1 MTLKVAGIG
10 AGYFAQYHYDAWQR
24 IGEIELVAVCDLDAS
39 RARSTAQH
47 HGIPAVFT
55 DVEAMIRE
63 IQPDIL
69 DIITPPD
76 SHEALVHTA
85 IDSGSAIICQ
95 KPLAPDTPAAHRM
108 VESAEANQSFFA
120 VHENFRFEPWYRE
133 IRNLLDSQ
141 RLGELYTVS
150 FRLRPGDGQGS
161 EAYLNRQ
168 PYFQQMERF
177 LIHETGIHFIDTYR
191 YLFGDIKRVYA
202 NLRRLN
208 SAIAGED
215 AGTVLFEFGNGI
227 RGLWDANRLVDH
239 DSPDTRLTMG
249 EMLIEGSESVLR
261 LDGAGRL
268 FVRPHGDSEQEHTYH
283 WDNRGFA
290 GDSVFACQS
299 HLVQCLLNNL
309 PTPISGREYLRNL
322 KIEDAIYESDRTGTL
337 ITL

>member
-1 MTLKVAGIG
+1 MALKVAGIG

-24 IGEIELVAVCDLDAS
+24 IGEIRLEAVCDLDAS
-39 RARSTAQH
+39 RAQSTAER

-76 SHEALVHTA
+76 SHEALVHAA
-85 IDSGSAIICQ
+85 INSGSAIICQ
-95 KPLAPDTPAAHRM
+95 KPLAPDTPTAHRM

-133 IRNLLDSQ
+133 IRNLLDSE
-141 RLGELYTVS
+141 RLGELYAAS

-168 PYFQQMERF
+168 PYFQQMKRF
-177 LIHETGIHFIDTYR
+177 LVHETGIHFIDTYR
-191 YLFGDIKRVYA
+191 YLFGSIKKVYA

-208 SAIAGED
+208 PTIAGED
-215 AGTVLFEFGNGI
+215 TGIVLFEFGNGI
-227 RGLWDANRLVDH
+227 RCIWDANRLVDH

-249 EMLIEGSESVLR
+249 EMLIEGSEAILR

-268 FVRPHGDSEQEHTYH
+268 FIRSHGHSEREHSYH
-283 WDNRGFA
+283 CDNRGFA
-290 GDSVFACQS
+290 GDSVFACQT
-299 HLVQCLLNNL
+299 HLVQCLLNDL
-309 PTPISGREYLRNL
+309 PTPISGREYLQNL
-322 KIEDAIYESDRTGTL
+322 HVEDAIYESDRTGTL

>member
-24 IGEIELVAVCDLDAS
+24 IGEIRLEAVCDLDAS
-39 RARSTAQH
+39 RAQSTAER
-47 HGIPAVFT
+47 HGIPTVFT

-76 SHEALVHTA
+76 SHEVLVQTA

-95 KPLAPDTPAAHRM
+95 KPLARDTLTAHRM

-133 IRNLLDSQ
+133 IHNLLDSQ
-141 RLGELYTVS
+141 RLGELYNVS
-150 FRLRPGDGQGS
+150 FRLRPGDGQGP

-168 PYFQQMERF
+168 PYFQQMKRF
-177 LIHETGIHFIDTYR
+177 LVHETGIHFIDTYR
-191 YLFGDIKRVYA
+191 YLFGSIKKVYA

-208 SAIAGED
+208 PTIAGED
-215 AGTVLFEFGNGI
+215 AGTVLFEFANGI
-227 RGLWDANRLVDH
+227 RGIWDANRLVDH

-249 EMLIEGSESVLR
+249 EMLIEGSEAVLR
-261 LDGAGRL
+261 LDGTGHL
-268 FVRPHGDSEQEHTYH
+268 FIRSHGNSEQEHSYH

-290 GDSVFACQS
+290 GDSVFACQT
-299 HLVQCLLNNL
+299 HLVQCLLNDL
-309 PTPISGREYLRNL
+309 PTPISGREYLQNL
-322 KIEDAIYESDRTGTL
+322 HVEDAIYESDRTGTL
-337 ITL
+337 MTL

>member
-1 MTLKVAGIG
+1 MALKVAGIG

-24 IGEIELVAVCDLDAS
+24 IGEIRLEAVCDLDAS
-39 RARSTAQH
+39 RAQSTAER

-76 SHEALVHTA
+76 SHEALVHAA
-85 IDSGSAIICQ
+85 INSGSAIICQ
-95 KPLAPDTPAAHRM
+95 KPLAPDTPTAHRM

-133 IRNLLDSQ
+133 IRNLLDSE
-141 RLGELYTVS
+141 RLGELYAAS

-168 PYFQQMERF
+168 PYFQQMKRF
-177 LIHETGIHFIDTYR
+177 LVHETGIHFIDTYR
-191 YLFGDIKRVYA
+191 YLFGSIKKVYA

-208 SAIAGED
+208 PTIAGED
-215 AGTVLFEFGNGI
+215 AGTVLFEFANGI
-227 RGLWDANRLVDH
+227 RGIWDANRLVDH

-249 EMLIEGSESVLR
+249 EMLIEGSEAVLR
-261 LDGAGRL
+261 LDGAGHL
-268 FVRPHGDSEQEHTYH
+268 FIRSHGNSEQEHSYH
-283 WDNRGFA
+283 WDNHGFA
-290 GDSVFACQS
+290 GDSVFACQA
-299 HLVQCLLNNL
+299 HLVQCLLNDL
-309 PTPISGREYLRNL
+309 PTPISGREYLQNL
-322 KIEDAIYESDRTGTL
+322 YIEDAIYESDRTGTL

>member
-24 IGEIELVAVCDLDAS
+24 IGEIRLEAVCDLDAS
-39 RARSTAQH
+39 RAQSTAERH
-47 HGIPAVFT
+47 SIPKVFT

-76 SHEALVHTA
+76 SHEALVQTA

-95 KPLAPDTPAAHRM
+95 KPLARDTLTAHRM

-133 IRNLLDSQ
+133 IRNLLDIQ
-141 RLGELYTVS
+141 RLGELYAVS

-168 PYFQQMERF
+168 PYFQQMKRF
-177 LIHETGIHFIDTYR
+177 LVHETGIHFIDTYR
-191 YLFGDIKRVYA
+191 YLFGSIKKVYA
-202 NLRRLN
+202 NLQRLN
-208 SAIAGED
+208 PTIAGED

-227 RGLWDANRLVDH
+227 RGIWDANRLVDH

-249 EMLIEGSESVLR
+249 EMLIEGSEAVLR
-261 LDGAGRL
+261 LDGAGHL
-268 FVRPHGDSEQEHTYH
+268 FIRSHGNSEQEYSYH

-290 GDSVFACQS
+290 GDSVFTCQA
-299 HLVQCLLNNL
+299 HLVQCLLNDIH
-309 PTPISGREYLRNL
+309 TPISGREYLQNL
-322 KIEDAIYESDRTGTL
+322 YIEDAIYESDRTGTL

>member
-10 AGYFAQYHYDAWQR
+10 AGYFAQYHYAAWQR
-24 IGEIELVAVCDLDAS
+24 IDEIRLEAVCDLDAC
-39 RARSTAQH
+39 RAQSTAER
-47 HGIPAVFT
+47 HGIPTVFT

-76 SHEALVHTA
+76 SHEALVQTA

-95 KPLAPDTPAAHRM
+95 KPLAPDTATARRM

-133 IRNLLDSQ
+133 IRNLLDSE
-141 RLGELYTVS
+141 RLGELYAAS

-161 EAYLNRQ
+161 KAYLNRQ
-168 PYFQQMERF
+168 PYFQQMKRF
-177 LIHETGIHFIDTYR
+177 LVHETGIHFIDTYR
-191 YLFGDIKRVYA
+191 YLFGSIKKVYA

-208 SAIAGED
+208 PTIAGED
-215 AGTVLFEFGNGI
+215 TGIVLFEFGNGI
-227 RGLWDANRLVDH
+227 RCIWDANRLVDH

-249 EMLIEGSESVLR
+249 EMLIEGSEAVLR
-261 LDGAGRL
+261 LDGAGLL
-268 FVRPHGDSEQEHTYH
+268 FIRSHGHSEREHSYH

-290 GDSVFACQS
+290 GDSVFACQT
-299 HLVQCLLNNL
+299 HLVQCLLNDL
-309 PTPISGREYLRNL
+309 PTPISGREYLQNL
-322 KIEDAIYESDRTGTL
+322 YIEDAIYESDRTGTL

>member
-24 IGEIELVAVCDLDAS
+24 IGEIRLEAVCDLDAS
-39 RARSTAQH
+39 RAQSTAERH
-47 HGIPAVFT
+47 SIPKVFT
-55 DVEAMIRE
+55 DVEAMIWE

-76 SHEALVHTA
+76 SHETLVHAA
-85 IDSGSAIICQ
+85 INSGSAIICQ
-95 KPLAPDTPAAHRM
+95 KPLAPDTATARRM

-133 IRNLLDSQ
+133 IRNLLDSE
-141 RLGELYTVS
+141 RLGDLYAAS

-168 PYFQQMERF
+168 PYFQQMKRF
-177 LIHETGIHFIDTYR
+177 LVHETGIHFIDTYR
-191 YLFGDIKRVYA
+191 YLFGSIKKVYA

-208 SAIAGED
+208 PTIAGED
-215 AGTVLFEFGNGI
+215 TGIVLFEFGNGI
-227 RGLWDANRLVDH
+227 RCIWDANRLVDH

-249 EMLIEGSESVLR
+249 EMLIEGSEAVLR

-268 FVRPHGDSEQEHTYH
+268 FIRSHGHSEREHSYH

-290 GDSVFACQS
+290 GDSVFACQT
-299 HLVQCLLNNL
+299 HLVQCLLNDL
-309 PTPISGREYLRNL
+309 PTPISGREYLQNL
-322 KIEDAIYESDRTGTL
+322 HVEDAIYESDRTGTL
-337 ITL
+337 MTL

>member
-1 MTLKVAGIG
+1 MTLKVAGVG

-24 IGEIELVAVCDLDAS
+24 IGEIRLEAVCDLDAS
-39 RARSTAQH
+39 RAQLTAQR
-47 HGIPAVFT
+47 HGVPTVFT

-76 SHEALVHTA
+76 SHVTLVHAA
-85 IDSGSAIICQ
+85 INSGSAIICQ
-95 KPLAPDTPAAHRM
+95 KPLAPDTATARRM
-108 VESAEANQSFFA
+108 VESAETNQSFFA

-133 IRNLLDSQ
+133 IRNLLDSE
-141 RLGELYTVS
+141 RLGELYAAS

-168 PYFQQMERF
+168 PYFQQMKRF
-177 LIHETGIHFIDTYR
+177 LVHETGIHFIDTYR
-191 YLFGDIKRVYA
+191 YLFGTVKKVYA

-208 SAIAGED
+208 PTIAGED
-215 AGTVLFEFGNGI
+215 AGTVLFEFRNGI
-227 RGLWDANRLVDH
+227 RGIWDANRLVDH

-249 EMLIEGSESVLR
+249 EMLIEGSEAVLR

-268 FVRPHGDSEQEHTYH
+268 FIRSHGNSEQEHSYH

-290 GDSVFACQS
+290 GDSVFTCQA
-299 HLVQCLLNNL
+299 HLVQCLLNDL
-309 PTPISGREYLRNL
+309 PTPISGREYLQNL
-322 KIEDAIYESDRTGTL
+322 YIEDAIYESDRTGTL

>member
-1 MTLKVAGIG
+1 MALKVAGIG

-24 IGEIELVAVCDLDAS
+24 IGEIRLEAVCDLDAS
-39 RARSTAQH
+39 RAQSTAER

-76 SHEALVHTA
+76 SHEALVHAA
-85 IDSGSAIICQ
+85 INSGSAIICQ
-95 KPLAPDTPAAHRM
+95 KPLAPDTPTAHRM

-133 IRNLLDSQ
+133 IRNLLDSE
-141 RLGELYTVS
+141 RLGELYAAS

-168 PYFQQMERF
+168 PYFQQMKRF
-177 LIHETGIHFIDTYR
+177 LVHETGIHFIDTYR
-191 YLFGDIKRVYA
+191 YLFGSIKKVYA

-208 SAIAGED
+208 PTIAGED
-215 AGTVLFEFGNGI
+215 TGIVLFEFGNGI
-227 RGLWDANRLVDH
+227 RCIWDANRLVDH

-249 EMLIEGSESVLR
+249 EMLIEGSEAVLR
-261 LDGAGRL
+261 LDGTGHL
-268 FVRPHGDSEQEHTYH
+268 FIRSHGNSEQEHSYH

-290 GDSVFACQS
+290 GDSVFACQA
-299 HLVQCLLNNL
+299 HLVQCLLNDL
-309 PTPISGREYLRNL
+309 PTPISGREYLQNL
-322 KIEDAIYESDRTGTL
+322 YIEDAIYESDRTGTL

>member
-1 MTLKVAGIG
+1 MALKVAGIG

-24 IGEIELVAVCDLDAS
+24 IGEIRLEAVCDLDTY
-39 RARSTAQH
+39 RAQSTAKR

-76 SHEALVHTA
+76 SHEALVHAA
-85 IDSGSAIICQ
+85 INSGSVIICQ
-95 KPLAPDTPAAHRM
+95 KPLAPDTLAAHRM

-133 IRNLLDSQ
+133 IRNLLDSE
-141 RLGELYTVS
+141 RLGELYAAS

-168 PYFQQMERF
+168 PYFQQMKRF
-177 LIHETGIHFIDTYR
+177 LVHETGIHFIDIYR
-191 YLFGDIKRVYA
+191 YLFGSIKKVYA

-208 SAIAGED
+208 PTIAGED
-215 AGTVLFEFGNGI
+215 TGIVLFEFGNGI
-227 RGLWDANRLVDH
+227 RCIWDANRLVDH

-249 EMLIEGSESVLR
+249 EMLIEGSEAVLR

-268 FVRPHGDSEQEHTYH
+268 FIRSHGHSEREHSYH

-290 GDSVFACQS
+290 GDSVFACQT
-299 HLVQCLLNNL
+299 HLVQCLLNDL
-309 PTPISGREYLRNL
+309 PTPISGREYLQNL
-322 KIEDAIYESDRTGTL
+322 HVEDAIYESDRTGTL
-337 ITL
+337 MTL

>member
-24 IGEIELVAVCDLDAS
+24 IGEIRLEAVCDLDAS
-39 RARSTAQH
+39 RAQSTAERH
-47 HGIPAVFT
+47 SIPKVFT

-76 SHEALVHTA
+76 SHEALVHAA
-85 IDSGSAIICQ
+85 INSESAIICQ
-95 KPLAPDTPAAHRM
+95 KPLAPDTPTAHRM

-133 IRNLLDSQ
+133 IHTLLDSQ
-141 RLGELYTVS
+141 RLGELYAVS

-168 PYFQQMERF
+168 PYFQQMKRF
-177 LIHETGIHFIDTYR
+177 LVHETGIHFIDTYR
-191 YLFGDIKRVYA
+191 YLFGSIKKVYA
-202 NLRRLN
+202 NLRRLYPT
-208 SAIAGED
+208 IAGED
-215 AGTVLFEFGNGI
+215 AGTVLFEFENGI
-227 RGLWDANRLVDH
+227 RGIWDANRLVAH

-249 EMLIEGSESVLR
+249 EMLIEGSEAVLR

-268 FVRPHGDSEQEHTYH
+268 FIRSHGNSEQEHSYH

-290 GDSVFACQS
+290 GDSVFACQT
-299 HLVQCLLNNL
+299 HLVQCLLNDL
-309 PTPISGREYLRNL
+309 PTPISGREYLQNL
-322 KIEDAIYESDRTGTL
+322 YIEDAIYESDRTGTL

>member
-1 MTLKVAGIG
+1 MALKVAGIG

-24 IGEIELVAVCDLDAS
+24 IDEIELVAVCDRDAS
-39 RARSTAQH
+39 RAQSTAER

-76 SHEALVHTA
+76 SHEALVHAA
-85 IDSGSAIICQ
+85 INSGSAIICQ
-95 KPLAPDTPAAHRM
+95 KQLAPDTATARRM

-133 IRNLLDSQ
+133 IRKLLDSQ
-141 RLGELYTVS
+141 RLGELYAVS
-150 FRLRPGDGQGS
+150 FRLRTGDGQGS

-168 PYFQQMERF
+168 PYFQQMKRF
-177 LIHETGIHFIDTYR
+177 LVHETGIHFIDTYR
-191 YLFGDIKRVYA
+191 YLFGSIKKVYA

-208 SAIAGED
+208 PTIAGED
-215 AGTVLFEFGNGI
+215 AGTVLFEFANGI
-227 RGLWDANRLVDH
+227 RGIWDANRLVDH

-249 EMLIEGSESVLR
+249 EMLIEGSEAVLR

-268 FVRPHGDSEQEHTYH
+268 FIRSHGHSEREHSYH

-290 GDSVFACQS
+290 GDSVFACQT
-299 HLVQCLLNNL
+299 HLAQCLLNDL
-309 PTPISGREYLRNL
+309 PTPISGREYLQNL
-322 KIEDAIYESDRTGTL
+322 YIEDAIYESDRTGTL
-337 ITL
+337 VTL

>member
-1 MTLKVAGIG
+1 MALKVAGIG

-24 IGEIELVAVCDLDAS
+24 IGEIRLEAVCDLDAS
-39 RARSTAQH
+39 RAQSTAKR

-76 SHEALVHTA
+76 SHEALVHAA
-85 IDSGSAIICQ
+85 INSGSAIICQ
-95 KPLAPDTPAAHRM
+95 KPLAPDTPTAHRM

-133 IRNLLDSQ
+133 IRNLLDSE
-141 RLGELYTVS
+141 RLGELYAAS

-168 PYFQQMERF
+168 PYFQQMKRF
-177 LIHETGIHFIDTYR
+177 LVHETGIHFIDTYR
-191 YLFGDIKRVYA
+191 YLFGSIKKVYA

-208 SAIAGED
+208 PTIAGED
-215 AGTVLFEFGNGI
+215 TGIVLFEFGNGI
-227 RGLWDANRLVDH
+227 RCIWDANRLVDH

-249 EMLIEGSESVLR
+249 EMLIEGSEAVLR

-268 FVRPHGDSEQEHTYH
+268 FIRSHGHSEREHSYH

-290 GDSVFACQS
+290 GDSVFACQT
-299 HLVQCLLNNL
+299 HLVQCLLNDL
-309 PTPISGREYLRNL
+309 PTPISGREYLQNL
-322 KIEDAIYESDRTGTL
+322 HVEDAIYESARTGTL
-337 ITL
+337 MTL

>member
-24 IGEIELVAVCDLDAS
+24 IGEIRLEAVCDLDAS
-39 RARSTAQH
+39 RAQSTAKR

-76 SHEALVHTA
+76 SHEALVHAA
-85 IDSGSAIICQ
+85 INSGSAIICQ
-95 KPLAPDTPAAHRM
+95 KPLAPDTATAHRM

-133 IRNLLDSQ
+133 IRNLLDSE
-141 RLGELYTVS
+141 RLGELYAAS

-168 PYFQQMERF
+168 PYFQQMKRF
-177 LIHETGIHFIDTYR
+177 LVHETGIHFIDTYR
-191 YLFGDIKRVYA
+191 YLFGSIKKVYA

-208 SAIAGED
+208 PTIAGED
-215 AGTVLFEFGNGI
+215 TGIVLFEFGNGI
-227 RGLWDANRLVDH
+227 RCIWDANRLVDH

-249 EMLIEGSESVLR
+249 EMLIEGSEAVLR
-261 LDGAGRL
+261 LDGAGRI
-268 FVRPHGDSEQEHTYH
+268 FIRSHGHSEREHSYH

-290 GDSVFACQS
+290 GDSVFACQT
-299 HLVQCLLNNL
+299 HLVQCLLNDL
-309 PTPISGREYLRNL
+309 PTPISGREYLQNL
-322 KIEDAIYESDRTGTL
+322 HVEDAIYESDRTGTL
-337 ITL
+337 MTL

>member
-39 RARSTAQH
+39 RARSTAQR

-85 IDSGSAIICQ
+85 IESGSAIICQ
-95 KPLAPDTPAAHRM
+95 KPLAPDTSAARRM
-108 VESAEANQSFFA
+108 VESAETNQSFFA

-141 RLGELYTVS
+141 RLGEIYTVS

-177 LIHETGIHFIDTYR
+177 LVHETGIHFIDTYR

-239 DSPDTRLTMG
+239 DSPDTR
-249 EMLIEGSESVLR
+249 
-261 LDGAGRL
+261 
-268 FVRPHGDSEQEHTYH
+268 
-283 WDNRGFA
+283 
-290 GDSVFACQS
+290 
-299 HLVQCLLNNL
+299 
-309 PTPISGREYLRNL
+309 
-322 KIEDAIYESDRTGTL
+322 
-337 ITL
+337 